1 MLLAADVGA
10 TKTLLGL
17 FAPDAGRPALLHSRS
32 FPTLAFGDFG
42 DMVAAFLDEHRPAQA
57 GLTAACFG
65 VAGPVLGSTAR
76 LTNVPWVIDAAM
88 LGARFSLRQVS
99 LLNDLEA
106 MACAVPVLVA
116 SELEVL
122 QAGRA
127 MPGGHL
133 ALIAA
138 GTGLGEAALHR
149 VGGRLVAMASEG
161 GHADF
166 AARTRAEIRVLEEL
180 TRVFGRVEV
189 ERVVSGRGLVNI
201 HRALHADGCAESNAA
216 ADPAEIPSLI
226 SRAALARRC
235 PRCVETLDL
244 FVSAYGA
251 EAGNLA
257 LRTAATGGVY
267 IGGGIAPKILPA
279 LRDGRFIDA
288 FRAKAPLE
296 DFLAVIPVLVILND
310 TAALLGAAVHALEA
324 SSATA

>member
-17 FAPDAGRPALLHSRS
+17 FSPGAERPEPLHSRT
-32 FPTLAFGDFG
+32 FPTLAFGNLG
-42 DMVAAFLDEHRPAQA
+42 DIVAAFLDEHRLAQGRVA
-57 GLTAACFG
+57 AACFG
-65 VAGPVLGSTAR
+65 VAGPVVGSTAR
-76 LTNVPWVIDAAM
+76 LTNVPWVVDAAA
-88 LGARFSLRQVS
+88 LGARFSLPQVS

-106 MACAVPVLVA
+106 MACAVPVLVS

-127 MPGGHL
+127 VPGGHR

-138 GTGLGEAALHR
+138 GTGLGEAALHH
-149 VGGRLVAMASEG
+149 VGGRLVPVASEG

-166 AARTRAEIRVLEEL
+166 AARTPAEIRVLQEL
-180 TRVFGRVEV
+180 TRTFGRVDV

-201 HRALHADGCAESNAA
+201 HRALHATGCAESDAA

-226 SRAALARRC
+226 SRAALDRRC
-235 PRCVETLDL
+235 PRCIETLDV

-257 LRTAATGGVY
+257 LRTVATGGVY

-279 LRDGRFIDA
+279 LEDGRFIDA
-288 FRAKAPLE
+288 FRAKAPLD
-296 DFLAVIPVLVILND
+296 DFMAAIPVSVILND
-310 TAALLGAAVHALEA
+310 TAALLGAAVHALA
-324 SSATA
+324 AGAAGA